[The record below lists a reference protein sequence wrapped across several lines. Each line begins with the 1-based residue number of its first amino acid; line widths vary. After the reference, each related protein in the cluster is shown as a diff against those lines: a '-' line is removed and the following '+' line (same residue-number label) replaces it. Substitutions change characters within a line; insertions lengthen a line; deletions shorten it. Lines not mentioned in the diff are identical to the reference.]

1 MMKNSVLNTNIS
13 MFDSHS
19 DIYHPKTVIALDY
32 LKDKSSTP
40 LQDEIKSMVD
50 PDDKKS
56 LKALSKGATMSGTF
70 KSRCEFDLIKHSGL
84 LSLDFDLKDNPQIK
98 TDPYFFSKVS
108 DFPWIAYLGKSVS
121 GEGGLFGV
129 VPIANMTK
137 HKEHF
142 AALVAVFN
150 SIGCK
155 LDPAPKNV
163 ASFRYQSYDENAYF
177 NHSAE
182 RFTFIKESV
191 IEPKKSYQIKADNST
206 DVNPF
211 DDFNQNGD
219 VEGLLLSAGWT
230 YSNNSK
236 ADRKRF
242 TRPGKSSGV
251 SADWHTVKRLLYL
264 FSSDAATGLETPM
277 RGYNPVLIFYQLTAC
292 KSWAECA
299 KNLKILGYG
308 QPR

>member
-1 MMKNSVLNTNIS
+1 MIKNSVLNKEVSTQKN
-13 MFDSHS
+13 HS
-19 DIYHPKTVIALDY
+19 ASLIFNENLLNLLNDKTCI
-32 LKDKSSTP
+32 P
-40 LQDEIKSMVD
+40 LQEEIKSMVD
-50 PDDKKS
+50 PDDKKP
-56 LKALSKGATMSGTF
+56 LKALAKCITVSGTF
-70 KSRCEFDLIKHSGL
+70 TKRCEYGLITHSGL
-84 LSLDFDLKDNPQIK
+84 IAIDIDWKDNQQVL
-98 TDPYFFSKVS
+98 TDPDFFTKVCGLP
-108 DFPWIAYLGKSVS
+108 FIAYFGKSIS
-121 GEGGLFGV
+121 GSGYWGII
-129 VPIANMTK
+129 PISNPAK

-142 AALVAVFN
+142 RAIESVFKE
-150 SIGCK
+150 IGIV
-155 LDPAPKNV
+155 LDKAPSNV
-163 ASFRYQSYDENAYF
+163 ASLRYQSYDENAYF